1 MFSHNYATFS
11 FHKHTWIL
19 RETEL
24 VHNDKKYFLSRITQN
39 KVLQKIN
46 TKKTKLKLLKIP
58 IKIIVNIIC
67 PSHTSALLMWTMLTF
82 GSYGPPPHLGIEF
95 YWNIM
100 ISSCRE
106 TNLFLCLCLVLHRL
120 RAESFGTL
128 STMVSCKHWHPK
140 TKCQNNF
147 IEIQKNMH
155 I

>member
-1 MFSHNYATFS
+1 MLYVFLITMLLFLFINTFEYYGKQNWS
-11 FHKHTWIL
+11 TMTKS
-19 RETEL
+19 
-24 VHNDKKYFLSRITQN
+24 NFLSRITQN

-58 IKIIVNIIC
+58 ITRIVNIIC
-67 PSHTSALLMWTMLTF
+67 PSHTSTLLIWTMLTF

-106 TNLFLCLCLVLHRL
+106 TNLFLCLRHLVLHRL

-128 STMVSCKHWHPK
+128 LTMVSCKHWHPK
-140 TKCQNNF
+140 TKCQ
-147 IEIQKNMH
+147 K
-155 I
+155 